1 MKKFL
6 GIISVAVLFMAT
18 LSSCDG
24 NNPTP
29 PDDNQVDTIQVQTIK
44 TDKKITLFVDSTY
57 QIKVT
62 ITPEDAN
69 EPLVWSSDNSNV
81 ATVDQQGI
89 VTAISDGEC
98 NVSVQA
104 GSLTAAT
111 KVTVINNPVTLEL
124 ELYSV
129 EQKKCTVTVTPSNEN
144 GYYYCGYAPV
154 DEVSG
159 MSDEAIIDALFK
171 NVLQIA
177 EQYAAYGAKLTD
189 FLQSGTKNLIA
200 SGLTANT
207 TYEMFAFGID
217 TEYNVASPK
226 LARMSFKTAEVVMS
240 DMTIEINYDSTSVTV
255 STANDTVTK
264 LHFSATPSNDDPYIF
279 NGAIDLEEEFGTA
292 QEFLDYIEYFYDT
305 QYASYGGIEALIKT
319 GASTMTAKNPEDGDV
334 YTLVAAGYKGGWT
347 TKPFTFKYEYKAA
360 TAKMPA
366 RLVPYEE
373 KLDNCVEL
381 KKFERRPFI
390 RTACY

>member
-1 MKKFL
+1 MKKIL

-24 NNPTP
+24 NNPTDP
-29 PDDNQVDTIQVQTIK
+29 SDEPIILTQTIK

-62 ITPEDAN
+62 VTPEDAN

-144 GYYYCGYAPV
+144 GYYYCGYAPA

-226 LARMSFKTAEVVMS
+226 LARMSFKTAEVEMS
-240 DMTIEINYDSTSVTV
+240 DMTIEIKYDSTSVTT
-255 STANDTVTK
+255 SGTTTETK
-264 LHFSATPSNDDPYIF
+264 LWFSATPSNDDPYIF

-292 QEFLDYIEYFYDT
+292 QEFLDYLEYYYDT
-305 QYASYGGIEALIKT
+305 QYASYGGVEALIKT
-319 GASTMTAKNPEDGDV
+319 GASTMTAKNPEDGAV

-347 TKPFTFKYEYKAA
+347 TEPFTFKYEYKAA
-360 TAKMPA
+360 TESMPA
-366 RLVPYEE
+366 RLVPYVE